1 MLKKAMSTATANP
14 IGFVVGAGVT
24 YYGMKKYTSNTKMW
38 VTVLGTIV
46 GGYVGAYAQAMLL
59 SKKGQLK
66 SEKFPILPVPVTK
79 N

>member
-1 MLKKAMSTATANP
+1 MIKKAISTATANP

-24 YYGMKKYTSNTKMW
+24 YFGMKKYTSNSKMW

-59 SKKGQLK
+59 AKKGEKK
-66 SEKFPILPVPVTK
+66 SIGSIPVPVTK

>member
-14 IGFVVGAGVT
+14 IGFVAGAGLT
-24 YYGMKKYTSNTKMW
+24 YYGMKKYVPTSKMW
-38 VTVLGTIV
+38 VTVLGVIV

-59 SKKGQLK
+59 AKKGEKK
-66 SEKFPILPVPVTK
+66 SIGSIPVPATK